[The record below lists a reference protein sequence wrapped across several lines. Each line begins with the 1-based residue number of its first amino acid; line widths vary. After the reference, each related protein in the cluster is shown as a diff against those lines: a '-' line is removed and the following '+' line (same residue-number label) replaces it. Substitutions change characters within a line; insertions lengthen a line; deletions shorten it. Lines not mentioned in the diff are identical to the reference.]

1 MVAAPATAGPHAEQT
16 VRERSAVLPSF
27 RTIYNDYF
35 DFVWTS
41 ARRLG
46 VPVDAVDDV
55 VQEIFVV
62 VNARLGTVEQP
73 ASLRSWI
80 YGVVRRT
87 VSTYHRGRRTRGAN
101 ESQPASLRSWIYGV
115 VRRTVS
121 TYHRG
126 RRTRGANE
134 SHEPFED
141 GAGPMQPSPL
151 DLAVLSD
158 EIQLLW
164 RLLEEL
170 GPLKREVF
178 VLAELEEMTMPEI
191 AEAIGVPLNTAY
203 SRLRVAR
210 EEFNDALA
218 RHEALQK
225 ERPKR

>member
-1 MVAAPATAGPHAEQT
+1 
-16 VRERSAVLPSF
+16 
-27 RTIYNDYF
+27 
-35 DFVWTS
+35 
-41 ARRLG
+41 

-62 VNARLGTVEQP
+62 VNARLSTVEQP

-87 VSTYHRGRRTRGAN
+87 VSTYHRGRRTRGA
-101 ESQPASLRSWIYGV
+101 S
-115 VRRTVS
+115 
-121 TYHRG
+121 
-126 RRTRGANE
+126 E
-134 SHEPFED
+134 SHEPFD
-141 GAGPMQPSPL
+141 DAGAVQPSPL

-158 EIQLLW
+158 EIRLLW
-164 RLLEEL
+164 RLLGEL

-218 RHEALQK
+218 RHDASQK
-225 ERPKR
+225 ERPTR